1 MVVDQT
7 LFDSPLVQV
16 GRFRCPA
23 SAPDFETA
31 SSPVEHYCFVFPRVA
46 VSIEHEGRPA
56 FVADPNTIPVYNAG
70 RAFWRRHVRG
80 GDDRSDWFGVAP
92 GVLREMLAERGRAA
106 DDEDPF
112 KFGWTPADAQVYLAQ
127 RQIYSYVRDTA
138 EPDRLFVEEGVI
150 TMASRILAG
159 AYRADGTPDGARLSA
174 ERRLLVE
181 RTREHLATSYAT
193 NLSLDRLARD
203 VGVSVFHLCRVF
215 KAQTGSTIHQYRTQL
230 RIRHSLELLET
241 NPGDILSTALDLG
254 FSGHSH
260 YTRTFHEA
268 FGMAPSAFTDAVGA
282 RRSRLAPGAAGAR
295 DGGAEVPR

>member
-1 MVVDQT
+1 MSAVIDKT

-16 GRFRCPA
+16 GKFRCPA

-46 VSIEHEGRPA
+46 VSIEHDGRPP
-56 FVADPNTIPVYNAG
+56 FIADPNTIPVYNAG
-70 RAFWRRHVRG
+70 RSFWRRRVRD

-92 GVLREMLAERGRAA
+92 GVLREMIAERDGAAA

-112 KFGWTPADAQVYLAQ
+112 TFGWTRADAQVYLAQ
-127 RQIYSYVRDTA
+127 RRIYSYVRDTP
-138 EPDRLFVEEGVI
+138 EPDRLLVEEGVI

-159 AYRADGTPDGARLSA
+159 AYRAAGAVGAQVSPD
-174 ERRLLVE
+174 RRLLVE
-181 RTREHLATSYAT
+181 RTREHLAFSFAS
-193 NLSLDRLARD
+193 NLSLERLARD
-203 VGVSVFHLCRVF
+203 VGASVFHLCRVF

-230 RIRHSLELLET
+230 RIRRSLELLER

-268 FGMAPSAFTDAVGA
+268 FGLAPSAFTEAV
-282 RRSRLAPGAAGAR
+282 AGHKR
-295 DGGAEVPR
+295 